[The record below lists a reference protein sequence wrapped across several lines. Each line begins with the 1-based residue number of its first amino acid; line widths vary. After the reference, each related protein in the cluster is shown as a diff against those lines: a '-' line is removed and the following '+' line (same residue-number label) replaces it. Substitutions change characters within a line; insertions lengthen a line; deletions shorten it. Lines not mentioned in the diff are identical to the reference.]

1 MMLMSDI
8 QIRDAVLRGIRW
20 DPCISVAVSG
30 GIVTLS
36 GMVDSP
42 MRSLEAH
49 EAAQMAEGVFR
60 VIDEIEVGRPTPPEL
75 TSEEVTR
82 AIEAAL
88 KERAQLEAQ
97 RIRVSLK
104 DGLVTLSGLV
114 QSREEGRAV
123 LNAASLTPGVR
134 GINDQLKLES

>member
-8 QIRDAVLRGIRW
+8 QIREAVLRGIKW
-20 DPCISVAVSG
+20 DPCISVAVCG
-30 GIVTLS
+30 GTVTLS
-36 GMVDSP
+36 GIVDSA

-60 VIDEIEVGRPTPPEL
+60 VIDEIEVARPTPPET
-75 TSEEVTR
+75 TSQDVER

-88 KERAQLEAQ
+88 KQRAQLEAE

-104 DGLVTLSGLV
+104 DGLVTLSGPV

-123 LNAASLTPGVR
+123 LNA
-134 GINDQLKLES
+134 